1 MIIVCSLREAQNQIS
16 QHGAKRA
23 VTILGPGTE
32 LPHFDGVDPD
42 DHLRLTF
49 HDIAAASPGLSPP
62 QSQDMSSLLTFLR
75 KWDKQQPMIIHCWA
89 GISRSTAAGYIATC
103 LFRPKADEFELA
115 GELRDASPSATPNP
129 MLIALADEALGRDG
143 RMRQAIQSIG
153 RGEDAFEGTPFKLV
167 V

>member
-16 QHGAKRA
+16 QHGARRA
-23 VTILGPGTE
+23 ITILAPGTE
-32 LPHFDGVDPD
+32 LPRFDGVTAD

-49 HDIAAASPGLSPP
+49 HDIAGASPGLEPP
-62 QSQDMSSLLTFLR
+62 QTRDMVALLTFLR

-103 LFRPKADEFELA
+103 LFRPHADEFELA
-115 GELRDASPSATPNP
+115 EELREASPSATPNA
-129 MLIALADEALGRDG
+129 MLVALADEALGRDG

-153 RGEDAFEGTPFKLV
+153 RGEDAFEGTPFKLKI
-167 V
+167 